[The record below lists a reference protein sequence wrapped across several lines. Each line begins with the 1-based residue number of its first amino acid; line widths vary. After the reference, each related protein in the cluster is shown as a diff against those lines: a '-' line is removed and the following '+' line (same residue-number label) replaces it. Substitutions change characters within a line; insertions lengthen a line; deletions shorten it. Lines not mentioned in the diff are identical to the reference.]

1 MNSLDEH
8 RIMLQYKLPLSE
20 IVVDFHDRLKSLS
33 SGYASF
39 DYEEAGYEKTQ
50 IVKLDVLLNGNSID
64 ALATIVHKE
73 KAYEVGRSLVT
84 KLKEVVH
91 RYA

>member
-8 RIMLQYKLPLSE
+8 RIMLQYRLPLSE
-20 IVVDFHDRLKSLS
+20 IVVDFHDKLKSLS

-39 DYEEAGYEKTQ
+39 DYEEVGYEKTQ
-50 IVKLDVLLNGNSID
+50 IVKLDVLLNGNPID

-73 KAYEVGRSLVT
+73 KTHEVGRSLVA

-91 RYA
+91 R

>member
-1 MNSLDEH
+1 MTALDEH

-20 IVVDFHDRLKSLS
+20 IVVDFHDKLKSLS

-39 DYEEAGYEKTQ
+39 DYEEAGYEKTE
-50 IVKLDVLLNGNSID
+50 IVKLDILLNGISVD
-64 ALATIVHKE
+64 ALATIVYKE
-73 KAYEVGRSLVT
+73 KAYEVGRSIVT

-91 RYA
+91 R